1 LQHHLDF
8 KPLSPLHHTS
18 GHGLPSFFCCTNND
32 WYSVLEFC
40 ADVLGKQIPK
50 GDQNRHNNPPA
61 AHPNP
66 AFLNFFEARPIRN
79 EHIGTGFPLA
89 FSWPTLFE

>member
-8 KPLSPLHHTS
+8 KPSVHSTTPRARIAFLLLLYH
-18 GHGLPSFFCCTNND
+18 ND

-79 EHIGTGFPLA
+79 EHIGTAFAGF
-89 FSWPTLFE
+89 FWPTLFE